1 MRAFTI
7 AVLAATLLASACID
21 EAADKQ
27 TGSADG
33 AAAALPD
40 VTTDSANFTSIQWID
55 SIKNMGSIREGQKL
69 EVTFRFK
76 NTGSK
81 PLVIQSATP
90 SCGCTVPEKPEKPV
104 MPGEESMIKAVFD
117 SQGRQ
122 GTNHKT
128 INVVANT
135 KGTTNHS
142 LEFNVEVVGE
152 KEGPKATS
160 GSPTQF

>member
-1 MRAFTI
+1 
-7 AVLAATLLASACID
+7 
-21 EAADKQ
+21 
-27 TGSADG
+27 
-33 AAAALPD
+33 
-40 VTTDSANFTSIQWID
+40 
-55 SIKNMGSIREGQKL
+55 
-69 EVTFRFK
+69 
-76 NTGSK
+76 
-81 PLVIQSATP
+81 
-90 SCGCTVPEKPEKPV
+90 

-135 KGTTNHS
+135 KGSTNHS

-160 GSPTQF
+160 GNPTQF

>member
-1 MRAFTI
+1 MKGLTLV
-7 AVLAATLLASACID
+7 VLAATLLASACID
-21 EAADKQ
+21 EAAEKQ
-27 TGSADG
+27 PGTAEG
-33 AAAALPD
+33 AAAAAD

-76 NTGSK
+76 NTGDK

-152 KEGPKATS
+152 KEGPKAA
-160 GSPTQF
+160 GGNPTQF

>member
-21 EAADKQ
+21 DAADKP
-27 TGSADG
+27 TGSAEG
-33 AAAALPD
+33 AAAASAD

-55 SIKNMGSIREGQKL
+55 SIRNMGSIREGQKL

-76 NTGSK
+76 NIGSK

-160 GSPTQF
+160 GSPSQF